1 MTESFWH
8 EIGVDRVAFI
18 SGAIGGF
25 LSLRW
30 LVPISPWS
38 GGFAVLFAALVS
50 NYSAAPVHQYFAIKG
65 LHEGGVGM
73 FIGLFSLSLAAA
85 IFKGL
90 SDLHLA
96 EVINGF
102 ISRWTGGSPK

>member
-30 LVPISPWS
+30 LVPISPWN
-38 GGFAVLFAALVS
+38 GAFAVLFAGVIS
-50 NYSAAPVHQYFAIKG
+50 NYSAAPVHQYFAIRG

-73 FIGLFSLSLAAA
+73 FIGLFALSLAAA

-90 SDLHLA
+90 GELQLA
-96 EVINGF
+96 DILKKIIG
-102 ISRWTGGSPK
+102 RWTGG